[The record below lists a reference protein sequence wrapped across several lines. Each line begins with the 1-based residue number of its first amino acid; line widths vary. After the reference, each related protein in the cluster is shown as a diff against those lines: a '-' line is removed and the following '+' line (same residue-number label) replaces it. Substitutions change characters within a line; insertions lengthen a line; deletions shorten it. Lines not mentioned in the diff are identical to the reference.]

1 MPLKVRRL
9 WLSCLV
15 LTAAGAGTV
24 AVAQQPAGNQT
35 SSSGGVAP
43 VAATPTNTVQQKIAR
58 VRAWIAGRN
67 FPAAAAEL
75 EKIKNETAADESL
88 QQVSRVMLMG
98 VYLEKPDYAR
108 AQSLLEE
115 TYKRKSL
122 KVGADDS
129 YYAVAGQII
138 KSSQSQ
144 LDRYKRLGLNI
155 ADAGLPAEAAS
166 DLGKWHALLEIIVQQ
181 SKVMT
186 IETKQPDEALT
197 LLEAATGARSALAR
211 DEYEAAK
218 WKNEVND
225 TRELIA
231 NSQTKVSE
239 VDASSPAPSSVL
251 IASNNVP
258 SPSVFKQ
265 TAAPKTEAPKN
276 VLPTPT
282 DEKPA
287 QPQAAN
293 RQSEVLNQPTQP
305 APAPVQPVQAKTEN
319 ITVQNKPESANTA
332 AQQTSEP
339 VARQRAVVQNNQ
351 AEKAP
356 NPSANAAN
364 SEKPA
369 ASREMMQVGS
379 LVDMATK
386 KVNPMYPPVAKT
398 ARISGVVKVEVI
410 IGEDGKVAEVRN
422 AAGPEMLRRAATDA
436 VKRWQ
441 FKPVT
446 RDGQPVRASGFVN
459 FNFTL

>member
-1 MPLKVRRL
+1 MPLKVRKL

-15 LTAAGAGTV
+15 LTAATGTV
-24 AVAQQPAGNQT
+24 AVAQQPAENQT
-35 SSSGGVAP
+35 SSNVATTVAP
-43 VAATPTNTVQQKIAR
+43 VSATPTNTVQQRIAR

-75 EKIKNETAADESL
+75 EKIKKETAADESL

-98 VYLEKPDYAR
+98 VYLEQPDYSR

-129 YYAVAGQII
+129 YYGVAGQII

-155 ADAGLPAEAAS
+155 ADAGLPAEACT
-166 DLGKWHALLEIIVQQ
+166 DLVKWHGLLEIIVQQ
-181 SKVMT
+181 SKAMT
-186 IETKQPDEALT
+186 VETKQPDESLT
-197 LLEAATGARSALAR
+197 LLEAATGARSMLSR
-211 DEYEAAK
+211 DDYEAAK

-231 NSQTKVSE
+231 SAQTKVSE

-251 IASNNVP
+251 IASNTMP

-265 TAAPKTEAPKN
+265 TEAPKN
-276 VLPTPT
+276 VLPAPVE
-282 DEKPA
+282 EKPA
-287 QPQAAN
+287 EPQVASG
-293 RQSEVLNQPTQP
+293 QSEILSQPTQP
-305 APAPVQPVQAKTEN
+305 APVQPNQAKTEN
-319 ITVQNKPESANTA
+319 TAIQNKPE
-332 AQQTSEP
+332 P
-339 VARQRAVVQNNQ
+339 VNNAPQKNNETVTRQRMIVQNNQ
-351 AEKAP
+351 ADKTP
-356 NPSANAAN
+356 NSSRNAAN

-369 ASREMMQVGS
+369 ASGEMKVGS

-386 KVNPMYPPVAKT
+386 KVNPMYPPVART
-398 ARISGVVKVEVI
+398 ARISGVVKVEVVI
-410 IGEDGKVAEVRN
+410 DEDGKVAEVRN

-441 FKPVT
+441 FKPLT